1 MKSYLYHHGILGQR
15 WGVRRFENEDGTLT
29 AAGRKRYEEDSNGN
43 YKPVSNKSNT
53 SNNKPVSD
61 KSNTENNKPEKT
73 KNNDI
78 DNKTG
83 DKLNKKDQEKFDKL
97 TDKYK
102 KEGLSNEEAQK
113 KAAYDLAKEK
123 NLKVF
128 RNVALATVGVAA
140 IAGAGYAYYKHKTSS
155 VPQMMEQPYKN
166 IFEDKKYVVE
176 NGRNICD
183 DIVLKMDGTPE
194 LYRVQAKAGKANLD
208 HAMYVATNKE
218 DADVYKNKLTQ
229 TFINQGKQNVTQQI
243 MKTKKDI
250 KVAGVDSCKNAFA
263 SLMEND
269 KEFEKAARSKAK
281 EVADNAFLYK
291 MMGFDPNVVDACK
304 ELAKGSGFGDKES
317 NGHKLSMDK
326 QYLAFNFLLTG
337 EDADY
342 RPQIAK
348 FYGALKD
355 KGYHAVDDLNDRGH
369 SGYNTKAMILFDA
382 KDVVGDITVKEL
394 VKSGV
399 DMRGVNDVDDIIKRM
414 WGNAA

>member
-43 YKPVSNKSNT
+43 YKPVSNKSNAA
-53 SNNKPVSD
+53 NNKPVSD

-73 KNNDI
+73 KNDI

-83 DKLNKKDQEKFDKL
+83 DKLNKKDQEKFDSL

-140 IAGAGYAYYKHKTSS
+140 AAGIGYAVYKNKTSS
-155 VPQMMEQPYKN
+155 NLDGMMEQPYKN

-218 DADVYKNKLTQ
+218 DADVYKDKLTQ
-229 TFINQGKQNVTQQI
+229 QFINQGKQNVTQQI

-291 MMGFDPNVVDACK
+291 MMGFDPDVVDACK

-337 EDADY
+337 EDANY

-348 FYGALKD
+348 FYGVLKD

-414 WGNAA
+414 WGNVA

>member
-43 YKPVSNKSNT
+43 YKPVSNKSNAA
-53 SNNKPVSD
+53 NNKQVSD

-73 KNNDI
+73 KNDI

-140 IAGAGYAYYKHKTSS
+140 AAGIGYAVYKNKTSS
-155 VPQMMEQPYKN
+155 NLDGMMDKPVKS
-166 IFEDKKYVVE
+166 IFENKKYVVE
-176 NGRNICD
+176 SGRNICED
-183 DIVLKMDGTPE
+183 TVLKMEGTPE
-194 LYRVQAKAGKANLD
+194 LYRIQAESGKANLD
-208 HAMYVATNKE
+208 HALYVAANKD
-218 DADVYKNKLTQ
+218 DANKYKKMYTDQLLA
-229 TFINQGKQNVTQQI
+229 QGKQNINQQI

-250 KVAGVDSCKNAFA
+250 KIAGVDNCKSAFT
-263 SLMEND
+263 SLMESD
-269 KEFEKAARSKAK
+269 KDFEKSVRGKAK
-281 EVADNAFLYK
+281 EVANNAFLYK
-291 MMGFDPNVVDACK
+291 MMGFDPDLIDACK
-304 ELAKGSGFGDKES
+304 ELARPSFGKETQGYKKS
-317 NGHKLSMDK
+317 SEQ
-326 QYLAFNFLLTG
+326 QYLAFNFLLSG
-337 EDADY
+337 AGKEADY
-342 RPQIAK
+342 GAQVNK

-355 KGYHAVDDLNDRGH
+355 KGYHAIDDLNDRGH
-369 SGYNTKAMILFDA
+369 SGYNTKAVILFDA
-382 KDVVGDITVKEL
+382 KDVVGDITVKEI

-399 DMRGVNDVDDIIKRM
+399 DMRHMSDIDDIINKM
-414 WGNAA
+414 MGAA